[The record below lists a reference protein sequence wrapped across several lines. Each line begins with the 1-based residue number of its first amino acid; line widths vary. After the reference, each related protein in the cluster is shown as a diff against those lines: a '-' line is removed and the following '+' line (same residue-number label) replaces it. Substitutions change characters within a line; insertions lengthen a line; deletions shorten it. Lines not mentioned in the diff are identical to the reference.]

1 MNITV
6 YNVTFLCKYIS
17 FSVLHYLSFK
27 ESVKLCA
34 CDLQKTFS
42 LIFAAICSLA
52 PVDQQGF
59 LH

>member
-1 MNITV
+1 MYTMSLILMNITV
-6 YNVTFLCKYIS
+6 G
-17 FSVLHYLSFK
+17 FK

-42 LIFAAICSLA
+42 LIFAVICSRA
-52 PVDQQGF
+52 PVHQQGF